1 MARDTLIDL
10 LIGKRYTN
18 IAHIR
23 LTSRMAEGEDLVPGG
38 ACAAVLEAEL
48 YGETPIERGRELKYF
63 HDNLSQGIFRVE
75 ESRQVSK
82 NRYKITCYDRM
93 VAFDRDVTALWN
105 SFLPGWADYALDDLC
120 DALGVRLE
128 EFDMP
133 LEKLSPIEG
142 VSFTGRQLLKWLGQ
156 RWGLCFRFGGN
167 GGLTGYWLSSSE
179 KPLGDYRMD
188 GLTEATYDT
197 APVER
202 VWVRNSEA
210 DVGLVHPDGLE
221 STANTLIIQG
231 NPIAPEPQTL
241 YEKLKNFTYRPFRCA
256 ALTAPNLGTV
266 VTLPGGAK
274 GPVMERVLEDSV
286 WTIAATGNP
295 ALQSTEAW
303 NSLDFADM
311 GGRMLT
317 LEKSGEGLRMAAS
330 DGEARLTQLE
340 VTSEGLTSRVEQTEG
355 ELGSKAEASAVK
367 GLRSELTQRADSL
380 EFSVTQVRTGLADK
394 ADAEGLRE
402 VTEHFRFDMDGLTI
416 TNSGT
421 GMGIGLSEQRVIFTG
436 GENPTTV
443 IYPSSMETAAMTVHS
458 TLTLGAW
465 SLIPRT
471 NGNLSLRC
479 TGAN

>member
-10 LIGKRYTN
+10 LIGKRYAD

-23 LTSRMAEGEDLVPGG
+23 LVSRMTEGEDLVPGG

-63 HDNLSQGIFRVE
+63 HDSVSQGIFRVE

-93 VAFDRDVTALWN
+93 VCFDRDVTGLWN
-105 SFLPGWADYALDDLC
+105 SFLPGWADYALEDLC

-128 EFDMP
+128 SFDMP
-133 LEKLSPIEG
+133 LEKLQPIEG
-142 VSFTGRQLLKWLGQ
+142 ASFTGRQLLKWLGQ
-156 RWGLCFRFGGN
+156 RWGLCFRFTGN
-167 GGLTGYWLSSSE
+167 GGLIGYWLTDNDRA
-179 KPLGDYRMD
+179 LGDYRMD
-188 GLTEATYDT
+188 GLTEAVYDT

-210 DVGLVHPDGLE
+210 DVGAVYPDGLE
-221 STANTLIIQG
+221 DAANTLIIQG

-241 YEKLKNFTYRPFRCA
+241 YEKLGGFTYRPFRCA

-266 VTLPGGAK
+266 VTLPSGGK
-274 GPVMERVLEDSV
+274 GPVTERVLEDSV
-286 WTIAATGNP
+286 WTVAATGNP

-303 NSLDFADM
+303 NSLDFTDM
-311 GGRMLT
+311 GGRMFT
-317 LEKSGEGLRMAAS
+317 LEKSVEGLRLAAS
-330 DGEARLTQLE
+330 DGENRLTQLE
-340 VTSEGLTSRVEQTEG
+340 VTSEGLTSRVEQTEAD
-355 ELGSKAEASAVK
+355 LGSKAEASAVK
-367 GLRSELTQRADSL
+367 GIRSELTQRADSL

-394 ADAEGLRE
+394 ADAENLRE

-421 GMGIGLSEQRVIFTG
+421 GMGIGVSEQRVVFTG

-443 IYPSSMETAAMTVHS
+443 IYPNSMETAAMTVHS